1 MAAWHDFVKKV
12 RAEKGI
18 SYKEAL
24 KAASPLWRAQK
35 EGKAKKKVSFKEEEK
50 KAEVQPAKKKRRR
63 RKKKVV
69 QPQPSEVEDFPKV
82 KPSKTRKKVAKT
94 EAVRLTN
101 LGGSLLP
108 LDKPTRKR
116 KARKRKTIMYADDA
130 NSLAKKLR
138 V

>member
-24 KAASPLWRAQK
+24 KVASPLWRAQK
-35 EGKAKKKVSFKEEEK
+35 EGKSKKKVSFKDEEK
-50 KAEVQPAKKKRRR
+50 VTEVKPAKKKRTRK
-63 RKKKVV
+63 KKKVV
-69 QPQPSEVEDFPKV
+69 EPQPSEVADFPKV
-82 KPSKTRKKVAKT
+82 KQSKKRKKVAKT
-94 EAVRLTN
+94 EAVKLTN

-116 KARKRKTIMYADDA
+116 RARKRKTIMYAQDA
-130 NSLAKKLR
+130 NNIAKQLR